1 MHLSPGDSFLF
12 KFPHDDFHLFFVV
25 TKIVERQQY
34 VCVMLSSWKE
44 GSPLNDPACILE
56 AGEHP
61 FVTRK
66 SYIAYKETLVIGKTE
81 LEKMF
86 MDGRCKMR
94 DPVGPDLLN
103 RIKKSASASRK
114 IPFILIDLVAK

>member
-1 MHLSPGDSFLF
+1 MPVGA
-12 KFPHDDFHLFFVV
+12 V
-25 TKIVERQQY
+25 R
-34 VCVMLSSWKE
+34 
-44 GSPLNDPACILE
+44 
-56 AGEHP
+56 
-61 FVTRK
+61 
-66 SYIAYKETLVIGKTE
+66 GKTE

-103 RIKKSASASRK
+103 RIKKSAYCSRK

>member
-1 MHLSPGDSFLF
+1 M
-12 KFPHDDFHLFFVV
+12 
-25 TKIVERQQY
+25 
-34 VCVMLSSWKE
+34 
-44 GSPLNDPACILE
+44 NDPACILE

>member
-1 MHLSPGDSFLF
+1 MHISPGDSFLF

-61 FVTRK
+61 FVTHK
-66 SYIAYKETLVIGKTE
+66 SYIAYKETLVIGMLRKLHWLADGMKATE
-81 LEKMF
+81 SE
-86 MDGRCKMR
+86 
-94 DPVGPDLLN
+94 
-103 RIKKSASASRK
+103 
-114 IPFILIDLVAK
+114 